1 MTPTPAPQAT
11 PTPLTTTLNREYA
24 LRLLGVAVLFI
35 GLSGWFLYD
44 GARGYPAEN
53 AAVAPVAAELAQQ
66 PLTPA
71 DWVNTAKTGTV
82 PLIDAFQ
89 ARGLKAPSKFVD
101 GFTSWVRAGDPKGND
116 PQAAAALLRQ
126 PVHSPEDIRTQFISA
141 GIGLLAAAGLL
152 ALLAWRR
159 LTTLRLEPEALVRT
173 VAGRSQRFAL
183 AELRD
188 VDDREWTKR
197 GIARARFATGTVTL
211 DAWHHAGIREIHARL
226 VERAPATGD
235 QQ

>member
-1 MTPTPAPQAT
+1 MTSTSAPGS
-11 PTPLTTTLNREYA
+11 TPLSTTLNREYA

-53 AAVAPVAAELAQQ
+53 AAVAPIAAELAQQ
-66 PLTPA
+66 PKTPR

-89 ARGLKAPSKFVD
+89 ARGVKAPGKFVD
-101 GFTSWVRAGDPKGND
+101 GFTSWVRADDPKADD
-116 PQAAAALLRQ
+116 PKAVAALLAQ
-126 PVHSPEDIRTQFISA
+126 PVHSEDDIRTQFISA

-152 ALLAWRR
+152 ALLALRWA
-159 LTTLRLEPEALVRT
+159 TTLRLEGETLVQR
-173 VAGRSQRFAL
+173 VAGCERRFAL
-183 AELRD
+183 ADLRAL
-188 VDDREWTKR
+188 DDREWAKR

-226 VERAPATGD
+226 VELPTAAGG